1 MNLQS
6 STARLEALWQG
17 GRKMKMRL
25 LITTFVITLL
35 SASALALTPYTAVY
49 EAKGSGLNATNQIT
63 LLPPDASGRIELRS
77 VSKARGISG
86 LLKRDPIV
94 EYTQFEE
101 IDGRFY
107 PVEYHYLF
115 NNSGSKRNAWVI
127 FDREILVAK
136 SLYKTETVELDIRL
150 EHVDRLLEQ
159 LVFRTDIMA
168 GRVADK
174 YATVERNT
182 LREAV
187 YEKLGSETIMTKAGS
202 FDTVKYRR
210 QSIGSSR
217 SVIIWFAPELEYLP
231 VQMRHFNEDK
241 LTGTAILTFY
251 AASNSD

>member
-1 MNLQS
+1 
-6 STARLEALWQG
+6 
-17 GRKMKMRL
+17 MKMRL

-101 IDGRFY
+101 IDGKFH

-127 FDREILVAK
+127 FDRENLVAK
-136 SLYKTETVELDIRL
+136 SLYKTETVELDIRP

-159 LVFRTDIMA
+159 LIFRTDIMA

-174 YATVERNT
+174 YAIVERNT

-187 YEKLGSETIMTKAGS
+187 YEKLGSETIGTKAGS

-210 QSIGSSR
+210 QRIGSSR

-241 LTGTAILTFY
+241 VTGTAILTSY
-251 AASNSD
+251 AASNSE